1 MNSRKIQEKRYGIGG
16 LDVLSIHRPRIMQSV
31 YQASRAHA
39 SRLPVLDSEAQ
50 PQKAALRL
58 GTKTVRILVVDDHDI
73 IRRGLKQL
81 LTSRP
86 GWEVCGEAKTGREAV
101 ALAEQLK
108 PEIVVMDISMPDL
121 NGLEAARRIHK
132 LFPNTGILILTLHFS
147 DQLGRDIVEAGARA
161 YIMKS
166 DADRDLVS
174 AVEALSHRRTF
185 FTPRAAEMLL
195 HGFSAQNS
203 TAGPQALSRNRLT
216 PREREIVQLL
226 AEGKSSKEVAVALGI
241 SVKTAETHRANIMRK
256 LELHSVSELVRY
268 AVRNQIIEA

>member
-1 MNSRKIQEKRYGIGG
+1 MQNVRQVSPTDRLYVHALGSQEQ
-16 LDVLSIHRPRIMQSV
+16 SIN
-31 YQASRAHA
+31 AA
-39 SRLPVLDSEAQ
+39 SRLG
-50 PQKAALRL
+50 K
-58 GTKTVRILVVDDHDI
+58 KTVRILVVDDHDI

-81 LTSRP
+81 LTARP
-86 GWEVCGEAKTGREAV
+86 GWEVCAEAKTGREAV

-132 LFPNTGILILTLHFS
+132 LFPKTGILILSMHFS
-147 DQLGRDIVEAGARA
+147 DQLVRDIVEAGARA
-161 YIMKS
+161 YIVKS

-174 AVEALSHRRTF
+174 AVEALANRRTF

-195 HGFSAQNS
+195 HGFSSQNS
-203 TAGPQALSRNRLT
+203 GTQPQALSRSRLT
-216 PREREIVQLL
+216 SREREIVQLL

-256 LELHSVSELVRY
+256 LELHSVSEVVRY